1 MTDTQTLET
10 IRQRIRELESIP
22 MVPAILRPLLAQLN
36 RPPEQVQLEVLVQL
50 VGCEN
55 SLTAKCLQMANS
67 AIFGRST
74 PVTSIRGAVIALG
87 VQRLRA
93 ILLSAC
99 MVDMFRSRAG
109 DMDATVLWEHCF
121 ACALVSQQFAR
132 KIHYHDPEKAYL
144 SGLLHDIGL
153 ILELVIYP
161 KELQNVFELSRSK
174 ALPIQEA
181 EQATLGFNHCEIG
194 AIVAEEWHLPAH
206 VAEVIRFHH
215 SKEFA
220 EHQDVVAMV
229 HLCDTL
235 CQLGGLGFGFPL
247 MVQVDFVDDP
257 AWQVVLKSRPELG
270 KLDLARFTFELET
283 YFEEVKKTVALLFRA

>member
-1 MTDTQTLET
+1 MTDTQSLDT

-36 RPPEQVQLEVLVQL
+36 RPPEQVQLEVLVEL
-50 VGCEN
+50 VRCEN
-55 SLTAKCLQMANS
+55 SLAAKCLQMANS
-67 AIFGRST
+67 AMFARST
-74 PVTSIRGAVIALG
+74 PVSSIRGAVIALG
-87 VQRLRA
+87 VQRLRT

-109 DMDATVLWEHCF
+109 ELDATILWEHSF

-161 KELQNVFELSRSK
+161 KELQKVFELSRTKS
-174 ALPIQEA
+174 LPIQEA
-181 EQATLGFNHCEIG
+181 EQAVLGFDHGAIG
-194 AIVAEEWHLPAH
+194 AIVAEEWHLPAQ

-220 EHQDVVAMV
+220 EDQDLAAMV

-247 MVQVDFVDDP
+247 MVQVDFIEDP
-257 AWQVVLKSRPELG
+257 AWQAVLKSRPELG
-270 KLDLARFTFELET
+270 KLDLARFTFELEG
-283 YFEEVKKTVALLFRA
+283 YFEEVRKTVAILFRT